1 MARLAG
7 LAALNNI
14 LVEVHTAI
22 AVRATA
28 AGDTDRLSGL
38 EQDLYRANSMLGAG
52 EEAERVERGKRC
64 GGLQLRLPSQRCS
77 SSLIRTGCQTS
88 FSMGNV
94 VTGDRQG
101 VAITNILDLV
111 IAPSATLEHDDP
123 AS

>member
-38 EQDLYRANSMLGAG
+38 EQDLYRANSMLGP
-52 EEAERVERGKRC
+52 R
-64 GGLQLRLPSQRCS
+64 
-77 SSLIRTGCQTS
+77 
-88 FSMGNV
+88 
-94 VTGDRQG
+94 
-101 VAITNILDLV
+101 
-111 IAPSATLEHDDP
+111 
-123 AS
+123 